1 MVNNK
6 KEFRL
11 IVQMVQGK
19 SFRAGPYAGLG
30 IAYCRHAKSEESDGK
45 VILDIKISR
54 RGFGRYKPVTKIW
67 EMLMQK
73 PDQFIKYDSDLIKIS
88 KIGYIYESKEK
99 GITWQF
105 NLEAILN
112 FEDMSKI
119 EKKEYMKFY
128 PKYIRDKWKNDPHF
142 PGDYK
147 PLVSN
152 LKKLKTPITV
162 DDDRANKFKKY
173 SQENRAKNLLTIG
186 RGGNTFVHKWPK
198 LYVNDFYK
206 DVELDSKFTIDQYL
220 KTILEKPP
228 TEPKAMEATIHE
240 IIETMLIEKQYYVV
254 HEGSVGKGRFDF
266 LVKDK
271 NEDYFAIEVKIGNG
285 NRAAKQLSGYITKLK
300 NNPDLFE
307 IPKNAKINGIILC
320 GNPSEKARKEADDYG
335 YQVWTY
341 NLGIK
346 IPELEKI

>member
-11 IVQMVQGK
+11 IVHMVQGK
-19 SFRAGPYAGLG
+19 NFIAGPYAGLG
-30 IAYCRHAKSEESDGK
+30 IAYYRHSKSEESDGK
-45 VILDIKISR
+45 VILDINISR
-54 RGFGRYKPVTKIW
+54 RGFGKYKPVIKIW

-73 PDQFIKYDSDLIKIS
+73 PDQFIKCDNDLIKIS
-88 KIGYIYESKEK
+88 KIGYIYESKVK

-105 NLEAILN
+105 NLEEILN
-112 FEDMSKI
+112 FDNMSKL

-128 PKYIRDKWKNDPHF
+128 PKYIRDKWKKYSNF
-142 PGDYK
+142 PGGYK

-186 RGGNTFVHKWPK
+186 RGGNTLVHKWPK
-198 LYVNDFYK
+198 LYVKDFYE
-206 DVELDSKFTIDQYL
+206 DIELDGEFIIDQYL
-220 KTILEKPP
+220 KTILE
-228 TEPKAMEATIHE
+228 EATIHE
-240 IIETMLIEKQYYVV
+240 IIETILIEKQYYVV

-266 LVKDK
+266 LVKDN

-285 NRAAKQLSGYITKLK
+285 NRAAKQLYGYITKLK

-307 IPKNAKINGIILC
+307 IPNKAKINGIILC

>member
-1 MVNNK
+1 VANNK

-19 SFRAGPYAGLG
+19 YFRAGPYAGLG
-30 IAYCRHAKSEESDGK
+30 IAYYRHAKSEKSVGK

-54 RGFGRYKPVTKIW
+54 RGFGRYKPDIKIW
-67 EMLMQK
+67 KSLMQK
-73 PDQFIKYDSDLIKIS
+73 PGQFIKYNGDLIKIS

-105 NLEAILN
+105 NLEGILN
-112 FEDMSKI
+112 FKDMSKT

-128 PKYIRDKWKNDPHF
+128 PKYIRDKWKKYPDF
-142 PGDYK
+142 PGGYK
-147 PLVSN
+147 PLVSS

-162 DDDRANKFKKY
+162 NNDKANKFKKY
-173 SQENRAKNLLTIG
+173 SQKNRAKNLLPIG
-186 RGGNTFVHKWPK
+186 RGGNTFVHKWPD
-198 LYVNDFYK
+198 LYSRDFYK
-206 DVELDSKFTIDQYL
+206 DNELNSEFTIDQYL

-254 HEGSVGKGRFDF
+254 HEGSVEKGRFDF
-266 LVKDK
+266 LVRDK
-271 NEDYFAIEVKIGNG
+271 NGDYFAIEVKIGNG
-285 NRAAKQLSGYITKLK
+285 NGAAKQLSGYITELK
-300 NNPDLFE
+300 NNLDSFE
-307 IPKNAKINGIILC
+307 IPNNAKIKGIILS
-320 GNPSEKARKEADDYG
+320 GNPSEKARKEADNYG